1 MDSERQALERAL
13 GHALGYLRALDRSPV
28 AAGAALPQLRR
39 ALGRPLPE
47 RGTPAPQVVDELAA
61 DVAGGLSG
69 SQSGRFF
76 SWVIGGGLPSAMAAD
91 WLTTAWDQNAGIH
104 AASPAASVV
113 EEVAGGW
120 LKELFGLPPEAS
132 FAFVTGTQMAHV
144 TCLAAA
150 RHAVLARR
158 GWNVELQGL
167 AGAPRVRVL
176 ASADRHG
183 SVDRALRLLGFGTGV
198 IEPLAVDAAGQV
210 RRSVLEEA
218 LARSGEPAIVV
229 LQAGELKVA
238 ALHPFEGLAPGPTST
253 PPSAS
258 GRAPA
263 RRTHIG

>member
-167 AGAPRVRVL
+167 AGAP
-176 ASADRHG
+176 G
-183 SVDRALRLLGFGTGV
+183 GRATSPSPPSIPWGGW
-198 IEPLAVDAAGQV
+198 
-210 RRSVLEEA
+210 RR
-218 LARSGEPAIVV
+218 GPA
-229 LQAGELKVA
+229 
-238 ALHPFEGLAPGPTST
+238 PPAPGPTST